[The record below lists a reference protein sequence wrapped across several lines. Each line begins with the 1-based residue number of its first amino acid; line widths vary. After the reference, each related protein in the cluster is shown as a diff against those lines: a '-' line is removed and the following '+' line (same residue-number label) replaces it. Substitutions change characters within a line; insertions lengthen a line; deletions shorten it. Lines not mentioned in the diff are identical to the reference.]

1 MQLGWLLRSL
11 ITQACPEVASGQQ
24 GTLRIWKH
32 PGVELR
38 GYVFPRVG
46 DALAVTHIP
55 PYTSGVLTPIPL
67 RVYLGHG

>member
-1 MQLGWLLRSL
+1 MNCNVLAVGCLCLHVYAWSAEGFYAAPGCQL
-11 ITQACPEVASGQQ
+11 
-24 GTLRIWKH
+24 
-32 PGVELR
+32 VELR

-55 PYTSGVLTPIPL
+55 PYISGVLTPIPL

>member
-1 MQLGWLLRSL
+1 MTHAGKETRLYGGRQKGEKTHGKGRQL
-11 ITQACPEVASGQQ
+11 C
-24 GTLRIWKH
+24 
-32 PGVELR
+32 VELR
-38 GYVFPRVG
+38 GYVLPRVG